1 MKAWI
6 LLSAGHGPPECAW
19 VVARLGPAL
28 VTAAAA
34 AGLACEELARTPGPA
49 DDTAASIVYEL
60 GDMSDGAA
68 LTALLAAWT
77 GTAQWIGLSPL
88 RPGHR
93 RRNWFVKV
101 VRLDPAESADTDLRE
116 ADLEESTARA
126 GGAGG
131 QHVNKR
137 STAVRLRHRPSGL
150 EVVAR
155 DERSQA
161 QNRRLARERLAA
173 LLAARADDRRAAADQ
188 ARWGEHAAIER
199 GNARQV
205 FRGPDFTPVRRGAAQ
220 P

>member
-19 VVARLGPAL
+19 VVARLGPVFAR
-28 VTAAAA
+28 AAAA
-34 AGLACEELARTPGPA
+34 AGLLCEELARTEGPA
-49 DDTAASIVYEL
+49 EDTLASILFEL
-60 GDMSDGAA
+60 ADPTDGAPS
-68 LTALLAAWT
+68 LDPFLSAWT

-93 RRNWFVKV
+93 RRNWFIKV
-101 VRLDPAESADTDLRE
+101 ARLGERELAEVQLRE
-116 ADLEESTARA
+116 ADLEESAARS

-137 STAVRLRHRPSGL
+137 STAVRLRHRPTGL

-173 LLAARADDRRAAADQ
+173 LLAARASDHRAAAEQ
-188 ARWGEHAAIER
+188 ARWSEHNAIER

-205 FRGPDFTPVRRGAAQ
+205 FRGPDFDPVRR
-220 P
+220 

>member
-28 VTAAAA
+28 AAAAAA
-34 AGLACEELARTPGPA
+34 AGLACEELARTAGPHA
-49 DDTAASIVYEL
+49 GTAASIVYEL
-60 GDMSDGAA
+60 EDAPDSPALPAFMSD
-68 LTALLAAWT
+68 WT
-77 GTAQWIGLSPL
+77 GTAQWVGRSPL
-88 RPGHR
+88 RPEHR

-101 VRLDPAESADTDLRE
+101 VRLDERELAAVDLRE
-116 ADLEESTARA
+116 ADLEESALRA

-161 QNRRLARERLAA
+161 QNRRLARERLSA
-173 LLAARADDRRAAADQ
+173 LLAARADDQRAAADQ
-188 ARWGEHAAIER
+188 ARWGEHNAIER

-205 FRGPDFTPVRRGAAQ
+205 FRGPEFTRLRR
-220 P
+220 